1 MDIFQLVLFKILP
14 LYIFVI
20 IGFVAGKYLN
30 IESKSIGKLII
41 YIIAPFV
48 IFEAITHSNLSL
60 STFVLPVII
69 FLMCSLIAFL
79 FFQYGKFIYGDAKAN
94 VLAIVSSEGNT
105 GYFGIPIAL
114 LLFTPNTFGIY
125 ILGTLG
131 VTIFENTVV
140 YYLAARG
147 RHTVHESLSRL
158 KKLPAIY
165 AFAIAVIFLYFELNL
180 PDSMNNF
187 IISMQ
192 GAYVTLGMMLIGFGI
207 STIKNFSF
215 DYKFIALS
223 FLGKF
228 IFWPLLMLVLISL
241 DFYIFKIYDYEIYR
255 AFILLSIVPIAANTV
270 IFATAL
276 NVYPEK
282 VSSAVLFST
291 IFALVYVPII
301 IIFLPK

>member
-1 MDIFQLVLFKILP
+1 MDILYLIFIKIIP
-14 LYIFVI
+14 LYVFVI
-20 IGFVAGKYLN
+20 IGFIAGRYLN
-30 IESKSIGKLII
+30 INATGIGKLII

-60 STFVLPVII
+60 STFSLPIII
-69 FLMCSLIAFL
+69 FLMCSLISY
-79 FFQYGKFIYGDAKAN
+79 FFYKYGKYLYGDARAN
-94 VLAIVSSEGNT
+94 VLSVVASEGNT

-114 LLFTPNTFGIY
+114 LLFNQNVFGIY

-140 YYLAARG
+140 YYLTARG
-147 RHTVHESLSRL
+147 RYTVKESINRL

-165 AFAIAVIFLYFELNL
+165 AFLFAIIFLYFELKL
-180 PDSMNNF
+180 PALMDNF
-187 IISMQ
+187 VISMQ

-207 STIKNFSF
+207 SSIKNLSF
-215 DYKFIALS
+215 DYKFISLS

-228 IFWPLLMLVLISL
+228 VFWPLLMIILIL
-241 DFYIFKIYDYEIYR
+241 IDHYLFQFYTIEIYR
-255 AFILLSIVPIAANTV
+255 AFMLLSIVPIAANTV

-276 NVYPEK
+276 DVFPEK

-291 IFALVYVPII
+291 IFALLYVPII
-301 IIFLPK
+301 IVILFK

>member
-1 MDIFQLVLFKILP
+1 MDILYLILIKIIP

-20 IGFVAGKYLN
+20 IGFIAGRYLN
-30 IESKSIGKLII
+30 INAKGIGKLII

-60 STFVLPVII
+60 STFVLPIII
-69 FLMCSLIAFL
+69 FLMCSLISY
-79 FFQYGKFIYGDAKAN
+79 FFYKYGKYLYGDARAN
-94 VLAIVSSEGNT
+94 VLSVVASEGNT

-114 LLFTPNTFGIY
+114 LLFNQNVFGIY

-140 YYLAARG
+140 YYLTARG
-147 RHTVHESLSRL
+147 RYTVKESFNRL

-165 AFAIAVIFLYFELNL
+165 AFLFAIIFLYFELKL
-180 PDSMNNF
+180 PALMDNF
-187 IISMQ
+187 VISMQ

-207 STIKNFSF
+207 SSIKNLSF
-215 DYKFIALS
+215 DYKFISLS

-228 IFWPLLMLVLISL
+228 VVWPLLMLILVLIDHYL
-241 DFYIFKIYDYEIYR
+241 FQFYTIEIYR
-255 AFILLSIVPIAANTV
+255 AFMLLSIVPIAANTV

-276 NVYPEK
+276 DVFPEK

-291 IFALVYVPII
+291 IFALLYVPII
-301 IIFLPK
+301 IVILFK